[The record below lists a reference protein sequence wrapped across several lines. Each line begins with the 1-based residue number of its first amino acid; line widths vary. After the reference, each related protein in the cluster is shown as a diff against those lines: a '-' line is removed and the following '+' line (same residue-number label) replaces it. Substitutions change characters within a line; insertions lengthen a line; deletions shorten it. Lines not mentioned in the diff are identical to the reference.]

1 MLPASAMPF
10 EKLVFKPLTIENWG
24 DFETLFT
31 RRGVQNGC
39 WCMYWR
45 VKRSEFHR
53 GYGEHNKEAM
63 RRIVESGR
71 VPGIIAYLNGAPVGW
86 CSVAP
91 REDFPVLDRSPTL
104 KRVDDNPVWSI
115 VCFYAPEEHR
125 GRGIMGSLIKAAVG
139 YAASR
144 GAEIVEAYPVVP
156 EKAWDPRYEV
166 YTGVES
172 TYRRLGFV
180 EAARR
185 SEKRIIM
192 RYTVP
197 GHAP

>member
-1 MLPASAMPF
+1 MPPVSAVPF
-10 EKLVFKPLTIENWG
+10 ERLAYEPLTVENWG
-24 DFETLFT
+24 DFEALFT

-45 VKRSEFHR
+45 LKRSEFHR
-53 GYGEHNKEAM
+53 GYGEPNKEAM

-71 VPGIIAYLNGAPVGW
+71 TPGILVYLDEAPVGW

-91 REDFPVLDRSPTL
+91 REEFPVLDRSPTL
-104 KRVDDNPVWSI
+104 KRVDDKPVWSI
-115 VCFYAPEEHR
+115 VCFYAPEERR